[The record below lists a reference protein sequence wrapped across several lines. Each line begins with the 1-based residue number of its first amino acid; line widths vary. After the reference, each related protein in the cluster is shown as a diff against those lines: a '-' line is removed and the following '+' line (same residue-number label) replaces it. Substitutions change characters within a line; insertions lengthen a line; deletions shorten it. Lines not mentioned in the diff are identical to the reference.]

1 MDETEQSKQTTPLGN
16 ERRDNPGQTNIM
28 MNSDGADL
36 TPAVPQWDEN
46 TPLEDIAKQYTD
58 IGGKFN
64 DLVENA
70 ADNIGDRQI
79 QLVGNDFG
87 ATNPYMF
94 NTYYEPAATSFAS
107 KMRVEGTNEALNEGL
122 DRAEKEAQKNL
133 AAAKQRYN
141 NAVAAQ
147 KAREAAEQARR
158 NANAYASET
167 DMSKMPQGTNERDLM
182 NSLEFQNMSDDDKKK
197 ALTDARIHDLQ
208 DTLKSAGDNIDW
220 NIKDD
225 RAWATDNTLSEFG
238 KTRDELKAMS
248 KEERDAFWA
257 RKDVGNYWTEQYM
270 LRYYEQH
277 YSPERAAAM
286 QESFNDIKSDINN
299 IIDAI
304 NNNSVDEL
312 DFSNFITA
320 VPISTGYKFGDV
332 EASINKSDL
341 SDEEKS
347 EIINTFKST
356 GLSDSDAEAAF
367 NALLSGAVKLNAE
380 EYKITIKDDSALTDS
395 LKSKIESFNKQ
406 NRTDN
411 QGLYNN
417 LDGDKK
423 DIYEQFSQIGHVAAI
438 FDKGK
443 DLPRIVGNPLTKYDK
458 GSVTLYSTGYQYTT
472 ASSLN
477 GGTAPV
483 SIHEQDEL
491 KSIYADNLF
500 RATFGVD
507 WQTLEA
513 MADLKVNSPDDYEY
527 LMNQATFL
535 MSNNPVEIVED
546 ENKEYFINGEYKK
559 LSKGDLVFHTIDG
572 TVGKDGKF
580 TDQDLQHYIDLYKRI
595 YNGQEEASED
605 NLNRLQSYYSAYA
618 SRLQAAMAATGRY
631 GVQVD
636 EDIYGAILLVMGSDN
651 DNDKLVFNPND
662 PTGDK
667 ISLNEFKTWWNNL
680 KEDEQYNFYTAVAD
694 RARSTTG
701 HYYIYDDDLGIVK
714 DVLGGKSNGE
724 NIIGKRG
731 KSEGDK
737 NMWAAD
743 KVKNFS
749 DEQCLAINML
759 LDFQMRNGGVE
770 SKFFDN
776 EEVSLHT
783 RAVNSFF
790 NAAVGSVQ
798 FVGWAG
804 SSALGWMAERLSG
817 DQNNLFYKFAGDV
830 WDDMTEITP
839 EDNISFLDDKDL
851 VLGNSWTMEVRT
863 QQRANLNHLIDTT
876 FNVDFF
882 DPDNTYDEATGEIKD
897 KDGNVVAYTDNHFFH
912 NDDWKAGLDFTV
924 NLGAGIAEFVVET
937 IVTAGVGGLIKK
949 GASKV
954 VSKSPLAQR
963 MVRLLTANCS
973 VTGVRSARKI
983 NQEMKALAKAQKAA
997 QKAGKK
1003 IVAQQSKFGKTV
1015 LRVMDQD
1022 ALAKQAGSFAG
1033 AAAGA
1038 SSVADDTA
1046 RVAGREI
1053 VTHLDDAGRAVNT
1066 GSSVV
1071 DDAIKGEASLLDDAT
1086 KGGSSLVDDVT
1097 RNNPLGQVSDNVV
1110 EGAYEGEMKMSAAGV
1125 EWSASGAQ
1133 EMAARNY
1140 ALDTLIESADSST
1153 VTAAEKLA
1161 TFFEKALTKVGKTV
1175 NKISPFKGLAQD
1187 LHSMLRESSLNML
1200 QRAAM
1205 NTRVAEAAGVSVSQ
1219 ISKLSD
1225 NAVSVLYNALRISEG
1240 KGATNLGA
1248 YTNRFLPQAG
1258 SSVAKGNIDFAKA
1271 VKEAVSQSTALAS
1284 AGKGLTAEDTIRILA
1299 RNSLDKNALLSSLK
1313 SSKFI
1318 KDRVVDWAQDIKMNY
1333 YTPYLDNEFNSDY
1346 TDVQEYF
1353 SDPTQWLSGAVFDL
1367 GVSGIRRIGS
1377 STSLAL
1383 TNQKINKLIGKID
1396 ISPGSVVDQAKLN
1409 KNLAKLNSARMK
1421 ADRLTNQI
1429 LDGNI
1434 SVNKVSETRERA
1446 TRVLDEYMNRI
1457 TDGFDYEKGMQQ
1469 LASNMEIA
1477 MAESNAWDKV
1487 QDFFTTKN
1495 GTALLGRSRA
1505 MQAMDLNR
1513 YLLKSNDSLNA
1524 FYMLAQAEQSSA
1536 VINFADA
1543 KAHSEN
1549 LRRVTGEQWAQ
1560 IVADGFFKSGLKK
1573 TSALFDLKG
1582 NTINV
1587 SDKAQAKALLAEGQK
1602 VLYDAIYDS
1611 AKEKLGDKVGVA
1623 IDWPAF
1629 RSELNWVRDQMV
1641 EMGSKQIDLGNS
1653 VRWNYFPTQGI
1664 MFEMDPE
1671 TPIALAG
1678 FYYGSGL
1685 HPDVSNQ
1692 MANPFDTRDTWD
1704 MASISENVQSGVY
1717 SYKQPI
1723 GMKEQIRN
1731 EAHGITAT
1739 QKEIPY
1745 NMDFFNP
1752 VYALT
1757 AYRNAFNSKQFAAKM
1772 FDPMSNGH
1780 VVVKSDS
1787 ALQYATDSTNTRLSS
1802 SADVLE
1808 AKLKKEYTDAHQ
1820 PKTYRST
1827 KKLAQDIDTLRSKTQ
1842 TGITDVQKNIR
1853 NVSSRD
1859 INAQTRK
1866 LNKELA
1872 KGEEAVVKS
1881 DLFKGYRDYAGLK
1894 GKSSKTVAKSMM
1906 DSYDQAVADV
1916 KAVRKALKAGQ
1927 ETPEGVSD
1935 AYKSSTLYRQNIDAL
1950 ARDKNLTRDV
1960 ISNNQSIRIGGEN
1973 GVDLNVNALKTP
1985 FYNTIASLEQ
1995 TKRINKSWDNF
2006 LKALSEDSAL
2016 VTGTKYSL
2024 QDFIEIHSLDET
2036 DLRKNMS
2043 AKIFDIVNDKYGTFN
2058 EVAGGKTLN
2067 KTFSKTLNQAI
2078 YDAIDDVSLRKAA
2091 GEGISMVEV
2100 IEELNNKFPGM
2111 EIAGDEKYWNLLT
2124 DLSKYSNGGG
2134 DITTLKASI
2143 SAELQYRANKGEL
2156 NSKETQK
2163 LIKMLGVIDEASDQ
2177 SSRLSGLANNSAAI
2191 MDIDEAL
2198 DAGDE
2203 RMLIDEG
2210 ANPETQAIEREKAAE
2225 NTPDEKVS
2233 DVINKTY
2240 DVSALSDK
2248 ERLKALTEG
2257 LEVLRKNAS
2266 GASDVATRIEFNS
2279 NVFKTFRTEIKEPY
2293 NDIAG
2298 EIEKKLKKKGV
2309 EINDNIKS
2317 ILYPP
2322 EKGIFEGVSDAQMLR
2337 YRRDLERGQDIRVG
2351 KTYYKGDGKTVRQG
2365 LEIGQDGRGIVNYY
2379 KPKALQKLV
2388 EKYDIKLTKKNA
2400 AALDKLTNGSTEF
2413 SLGGKKH
2420 TIGYAEFAEAMT
2432 GNEYRYAPK
2441 DNVVN
2446 LRTAVENDISSHKT
2460 NATRLLRTSEEG
2472 LGTTAPKEGKFWN
2485 NGPTIKMLDADNK
2498 AISISL
2504 ITDTGSFGAFEAA
2517 QQFDKTTS
2525 DAIGYHLEVTKADGS
2540 VESFADFDDLAN
2552 SEIFKKKNGE
2562 APYISASELEDSF
2575 RESGYTIPEA
2585 SYGDVKTNHF
2595 GKMDADEIEERRI
2608 NEYIDRKRSENTA
2621 RKTTSKGTTVL
2632 TGKSDAK
2639 KKPSAADIRTQREL
2653 NEWNIAQQK
2662 RFNEYDN
2669 VATERTAPEDFLRT
2683 SRVKI
2688 ISGGQTGVDTIGLEV
2703 GKELGLETGGTAA
2716 PGFYREFNKDKYTSE
2731 DMAAFGLK
2739 EIDADTQA
2747 KGLEASGQFYNP
2759 RTEQNVINSD
2769 GTVYFSSNT
2778 NSAGYASTKRYADA
2792 NEKPFI
2798 LNPTAS
2804 QLREWMAANN
2814 VKTLNVAG
2822 SRGSHIDDN
2831 FSKRVK
2837 GILTTAL
2844 KDSADTSAQTGTPDI
2859 RNPKNWS
2866 IESIMFTNRATDKAR
2881 KAYFDDYNRYQRL
2894 KEISKD
2900 YTNNSSALDFAEE
2913 TSNYNMT
2920 ISEQKL
2926 NTFLY
2931 GDAEGHTGH
2940 FDKVNEINE
2949 RIKRLGSN
2957 TEKLFNEKISD
2968 RISAL
2973 KKLDGTSYNEIVET
2987 LEAAKAEAMDAYKEN
3002 PAVQKVIGKRF
3013 DEEID
3018 FMKKKLGKTKRDAQA
3033 FADHD
3038 STLKALREAQNGHKN
3053 LSAGEGQVIVHN
3065 ASGVMIVGNGATLQN
3080 RISLKD
3086 LREAND
3092 VVDVSNEKTLNPIKS
3107 ISNAKKGKSVLKDM
3121 RKSFNDGYEIKG
3133 KISSNTARQRD
3144 SWIDSIVKEA
3154 RERTGN
3160 PDLDEADIYVDKQ
3173 MANLGQFYFREG
3185 RQGWQEKAYKAMS
3198 SISDFN
3204 KQIQDFH
3211 LAGGVGQFNAF
3222 TLRNAITMM
3231 WQDPVGGTRALFSNF
3246 KNAKDN
3252 TSVMRF
3258 FLDNHEKLL
3267 KYAVDSGD
3275 FSIIN
3280 AFAPIVSMDE
3290 RLTGG
3295 GVINGVLNQIYG
3307 AKNTFKDALE
3317 REGKRSAVLSVP
3329 KGIYEEIFSNP
3340 TFARWTVIAKADMQM
3355 RNYAKAKKFVDG
3367 LAIRYKLSDEDFAK
3381 ADDGMWGSK
3390 DQFIANLARLRT
3402 DRYWNPADFAKSGFS
3417 TKKYLKRR
3425 EKGDMKTTAESL
3437 KGVPADKSLAECAS
3451 DFFFAIN
3458 YKLQMNAHPIN
3469 GIGSMI
3475 SSVFTV
3481 PRASV
3486 MARNGNLAPM
3496 AMRFAGRGD
3505 RTQAAVM
3512 IGIAALAHA
3521 WNTHIGA
3528 PSAWEELWGDHGNKD
3543 NGTYGIAQSLLNFQ
3557 DFGKFWIP
3565 NDGKGGFDPNKT
3577 AYSVDPFFSIFT
3589 LQNTGARALNKALY
3603 PNQVPINWQRTVS
3616 TEPTSVA
3623 TRIGGVADE
3632 LIGANL
3638 LSGYKAIYE
3647 VCMNS
3652 TYFGNNIWERKYLP
3666 DGTVNKN
3673 YNPLRNVI
3681 ASMAHILNLDAVL
3694 EGKSPTENGSNRWV
3708 KGLTVESGKGLII
3721 GDPGVRQ
3728 DKTGTVSGSGIFQH
3742 EYTSA
3747 LGAVAN
3753 GEYFDGLTEAMELPF
3768 KSRNYAARA
3777 KTALNQEVMLAMRN
3791 ELHKY
3796 EKAIKNATPEQK
3808 DKAYAEFANAT
3819 VNIMHDWSAKYGDV
3833 LGKNDELTSTAT
3845 KIMVAFLSDE
3855 YDDRTAYVQN
3865 VYEHLRQELKMADG
3879 DQFLYSK
3886 DRLEEAIA
3894 SGMNPEEA
3902 AATYNKHLTALKE
3915 AQIAEYN
3922 ARKALLD
3929 AGINI
3934 DPDKNIFDTNDFLYA
3949 DFEAEKATVNKK
3961 LLTEIRGKLDSKIG
3975 EFSNYKEMK
3984 AYYESLIDDAT
3995 TTKQKAKIA
4004 KEYNK
4009 FVEDIISPYLEEYG
4023 ENILN
4028 SSYWDGDYLSNH
4040 LGKYLI
4046 IPADTQY
4053 RGKTPYSNFLKD
4065 EFGVGFRDSKNLPSD
4080 DEIKEAIAKANK
4092 ALAQGRTASTKAIVD
4107 NALVQSRRGAVHAS
4121 KEDYE
4126 KLLRLRAMLSS
4137 RSN

>member
-1 MDETEQSKQTTPLGN
+1 MDESEQSKQTTPLGN
-16 ERRDNPGQTNIM
+16 ERRDNPGQTNVT

-36 TPAVPQWDEN
+36 TPAAPQWDEN
-46 TPLEDIAKQYTD
+46 TPLEDITKQYSD

-70 ADNIGDRQI
+70 ADNVGDRQI

-167 DMSKMPQGTNERDLM
+167 DMSKMPQGTNERDLI

-380 EYKITIKDDSALTDS
+380 EYKITVKDDSALTDS
-395 LKSKIESFNKQ
+395 LKSKIESFNKK

-483 SIHEQDEL
+483 SVSEQDSL

-507 WQTLEA
+507 WQTLGA
-513 MADLKVNSPDDYEY
+513 MADLKVDSPDDYEY
-527 LMNQATFL
+527 LMNQAAFL

-595 YNGQEEASED
+595 YNGQEEASEE
-605 NLNRLQSYYSAYA
+605 NLNRLQSYYSGYA

-759 LDFQMRNGGVE
+759 LDFQMRNGGIE

-804 SSALGWMAERLSG
+804 SSALGWMTEGFSG

-882 DPDNTYDEATGEIKD
+882 DPDNTYDETTGEIKD
-897 KDGNVVAYTDNHFFH
+897 KDGNVVAYTDNHYFH

-937 IVTAGVGGLIKK
+937 IATAGVGGLIKK

-954 VSKSPLAQR
+954 VAKSPLAQR

-973 VTGVRSARKI
+973 VTGVRSAWRTNK
-983 NQEMKALAKAQKAA
+983 EMKALAKAQKAA

-1022 ALAKQAGSFAG
+1022 ALARQAGSFAG

-1038 SSVADDTA
+1038 SSVADDAA

-1053 VTHLDDAGRAVNT
+1053 ATHLDDAGRAVST

-1071 DDAIKGEASLLDDAT
+1071 DDAIRGEASLLDDAT
-1086 KGGSSLVDDVT
+1086 KGSSSLVDDVT
-1097 RNNPLGQVSDNVV
+1097 RNNPLGQVSDNLV

-1434 SVNKVSETRERA
+1434 SINKVSETRERA

-1469 LASNMEIA
+1469 LASNMETA

-1495 GTALLGRSRA
+1495 GTALLGRSRT

-1560 IVADGFFKSGLKK
+1560 IVADGFSKSGLKK

-1820 PKTYRST
+1820 PKTYRNT
-1827 KKLAQDIDTLRSKTQ
+1827 KKLAQDIDALRSKAQ

-1906 DSYDQAVADV
+1906 DNYDQAVADV

-1927 ETPEGVSD
+1927 ETAEGVSD

-1950 ARDKNLTRDV
+1950 ARDKNLTKDV
-1960 ISNNQSIRIGGEN
+1960 ISNNQNIRIGGEN
-1973 GVDLNVNALKTP
+1973 GVDLNANALKTP

-1995 TKRINKSWDNF
+1995 TKRINKSWNNF
-2006 LKALSEDSAL
+2006 MKALSEDNAL

-2024 QDFIEIHSLDET
+2024 QDFIEIHPLDET

-2043 AKIFDIVNDKYGTFN
+2043 AKIYDIVNDKYGTFN
-2058 EVAGGKTLN
+2058 EVTGGKTLN

-2100 IEELNNKFPGM
+2100 IEELNNKLPGM
-2111 EIAGDEKYWNLLT
+2111 NIANDERYWELLT
-2124 DLSKYSNGGG
+2124 TLTKYSNGGG
-2134 DITTLKASI
+2134 DITTLKASV
-2143 SAELQYRANKGEL
+2143 SAELQKRANDGQL
-2156 NSKETQK
+2156 DSKEGMA
-2163 LIKMLGVIDEASDQ
+2163 LLKMLGVLDEATNE
-2177 SSRLSGLANNSAAI
+2177 SSRVSGLANNSAAV
-2191 MDIDEAL
+2191 MDIDEAIE
-2198 DAGDE
+2198 AGDE
-2203 RMLIDEG
+2203 RLLADES
-2210 ANPETQAIEREKAAE
+2210 ANPELQQIAKEEAQTAKTDTSRITDSILKSYNVSGLNDKARLE
-2225 NTPDEKVS
+2225 
-2233 DVINKTY
+2233 
-2240 DVSALSDK
+2240 ALVNGM
-2248 ERLKALTEG
+2248 EI
-2257 LEVLRKNAS
+2257 LRKNAS
-2266 GASDVATRIEFNS
+2266 GASDVATRTEFNS
-2279 NVFKTFRTEIKEPY
+2279 NAFKTFRSEVKEPY
-2293 NDIAG
+2293 NNIAS
-2298 EIEKKLKKKGV
+2298 EIEKKLKKKGI
-2309 EINDNIKS
+2309 EINDNIKT

-2337 YRRDLERGQDIRVG
+2337 YRRDLERGQDIGVG
-2351 KTYYKGDGKTVRQG
+2351 KTYYKSDGKTVRQG

-2379 KPKALQKLV
+2379 KPKALQKLA

-2413 SLGGKKH
+2413 SLGGKKYAV
-2420 TIGYAEFAEAMT
+2420 GYAEFAEAMT
-2432 GNEYRYAPK
+2432 GNDYKYVAK
-2441 DNVVN
+2441 DNIVN
-2446 LRTAVENDISSHKT
+2446 LRNAIENDLSAHK
-2460 NATRLLRTSEEG
+2460 NGVNLIKTSAEG
-2472 LGTTAPKEGKFWN
+2472 LGITAPNEGKFWN
-2485 NGPTIKMLDADNK
+2485 DGPTIKTVDADNNE
-2498 AISISL
+2498 ISVSL
-2504 ITDTGSFGAFEAA
+2504 ITDTGTFGASEAA
-2517 QQFDKTTS
+2517 QQFDRMTS
-2525 DAIGYHLEVTKADGS
+2525 DAVGYHLEVTKADGS

-2552 SEIFKKKNGE
+2552 SEIFKKKEE
-2562 APYISASELEDSF
+2562 ASTTSADVLEEAF

-2585 SYGDVKTNHF
+2585 SYGDAKTNHF

-2608 NEYIDRKRSENTA
+2608 NEYIDRKRSDNTA
-2621 RKTTSKGTTVL
+2621 RKTTSKGAAVS
-2632 TGKSDAK
+2632 TGKSGAE
-2639 KKPSAADIRTQREL
+2639 KKPSAADARTQREL
-2653 NEWNIAQQK
+2653 DKWNKAQQE
-2662 RFNEYDN
+2662 RFGQYDN
-2669 VATERTAPEDFLRT
+2669 VATERTAPEDFLRAEE
-2683 SRVKI
+2683 
-2688 ISGGQTGVDTIGLEV
+2688 G
-2703 GKELGLETGGTAA
+2703 
-2716 PGFYREFNKDKYTSE
+2716 
-2731 DMAAFGLK
+2731 
-2739 EIDADTQA
+2739 
-2747 KGLEASGQFYNP
+2747 
-2759 RTEQNVINSD
+2759 
-2769 GTVYFSSNT
+2769 
-2778 NSAGYASTKRYADA
+2778 
-2792 NEKPFI
+2792 
-2798 LNPTAS
+2798 
-2804 QLREWMAANN
+2804 
-2814 VKTLNVAG
+2814 
-2822 SRGSHIDDN
+2822 DD
-2831 FSKRVK
+2831 V
-2837 GILTTAL
+2837 
-2844 KDSADTSAQTGTPDI
+2844 
-2859 RNPKNWS
+2859 RNPDNWT
-2866 IESIMFTNRATDKAR
+2866 IESIMFTNRATDAAR
-2881 KAYFDDYNRYQRL
+2881 RAYFDDYNRYQRL

-2900 YTNNSSALDFAEE
+2900 YTNNSSALDFAGE

-2931 GDAEGHTGH
+2931 GDAQGRTGY
-2940 FDKVNEINE
+2940 FDKVNETNE
-2949 RIKRLGSN
+2949 RIKKLGAN

-2973 KKLDGTSYNEIVET
+2973 KKLDGTSYNDIAET

-3002 PAVQKVIGKRF
+3002 PAVRKVIGKRF

-3065 ASGVMIVGNGATLQN
+3065 AGGVMIVGNGATLQN

-3121 RKSFNDGYEIKG
+3121 RKSFNDGYEVKG

-3340 TFARWTVIAKADMQM
+3340 TFARWTVITKADMQM

-3469 GIGSMI
+3469 GIGSMV

-3481 PRASV
+3481 PRAAL
-3486 MARNGNLAPM
+3486 MAKNGNLAPM

-3577 AYSVDPFFSIFT
+3577 ASSVDPFFSIFT

-3638 LSGYKAIYE
+3638 LSGYKALYE

-3742 EYTSA
+3742 EYASA

-3796 EKAIKNATPEQK
+3796 EKAIKNATPEEK

-3845 KIMVAFLSDE
+3845 KIMIAFLSDE

-3865 VYEHLRQELKMADG
+3865 VYDHLRQELKMADG

-3894 SGMNPEEA
+3894 SGMDPEEA
-3902 AATYNKHLTALKE
+3902 AVTYNKHLTALKE

-3934 DPDKNIFDTNDFLYA
+3934 DSDKNIFGTNDFLYA

-4046 IPADTQY
+4046 IPADTRY

-4092 ALAQGRTASTKAIVD
+4092 ALAQGRMASTKAIVD

-4121 KEDYE
+4121 KKDYE

>member
-36 TPAVPQWDEN
+36 TPAVPQWGEN
-46 TPLEDIAKQYTD
+46 TPLEDIAKQYTG

-70 ADNIGDRQI
+70 ADNVGDRQI

-133 AAAKQRYN
+133 AAAKQRYS

-167 DMSKMPQGTNERDLM
+167 DMSKMPQGTNERDLI

-238 KTRDELKAMS
+238 KTRDELKNMS
-248 KEERDAFWA
+248 EEERNAFWA

-270 LRYYEQH
+270 LRYYEKH

-320 VPISTGYKFGDV
+320 VPISTGYKFGDI

-347 EIINTFKST
+347 EIINSFKST

-395 LKSKIESFNKQ
+395 LKSKIDSFNKQ

-423 DIYEQFSQIGHVAAI
+423 NIYEQFSQIGHVAAI

-483 SIHEQDEL
+483 SISEQDRL

-507 WQTLEA
+507 WQTLGA

-580 TDQDLQHYIDLYKRI
+580 TDQDLQHYIDLYKKI
-595 YNGQEEASED
+595 YNGQDEASEE
-605 NLNRLQSYYSAYA
+605 NLNRLQSYYSGYA

-631 GVQVD
+631 GVQAD

-759 LDFQMRNGGVE
+759 LDFQMRNGGIE

-804 SSALGWMAERLSG
+804 SSALGWITERFSG

-882 DPDNTYDEATGEIKD
+882 DPDNTYDETTGEIKD
-897 KDGNVVAYTDNHFFH
+897 KDGNIVTYTDNHYFH
-912 NDDWKAGLDFTV
+912 NDDWKAGLDFAV
-924 NLGAGIAEFVVET
+924 GIGAGIAEFVVET
-937 IVTAGVGGLIKK
+937 IATAGVGGLIKK
-949 GASKV
+949 GASKIV
-954 VSKSPLAQR
+954 IKSPLAQR

-973 VTGVRSARKI
+973 VTGARAAWKT

-1038 SSVADDTA
+1038 SSVADDAA
-1046 RVAGREI
+1046 RVAGREV

-1071 DDAIKGEASLLDDAT
+1071 DDAIRGESSLLDDAT

-1097 RNNPLGQVSDNVV
+1097 RNNPLGKVSDNVV

-1248 YTNRFLPQAG
+1248 YTNRFLPQAS

-1409 KNLAKLNSARMK
+1409 KNLAKLNTARMK

-1434 SVNKVSETRERA
+1434 SVNRVSETRERA

-1469 LASNMEIA
+1469 LASNMETA

-1495 GTALLGRSRA
+1495 GTALLGRSRT

-1549 LRRVTGEQWAQ
+1549 LRRITGEQWAQ
-1560 IVADGFFKSGLKK
+1560 IVADGFAKSGLKK
-1573 TSALFDLKG
+1573 TSALFNLQG

-1780 VVVKSDS
+1780 VVVRSDS
-1787 ALQYATDSTNTRLSS
+1787 ALQYATDSTNMRLGS

-1820 PKTYRST
+1820 PKTYRNS
-1827 KKLAQDIDTLRSKTQ
+1827 KKLAQDIDALRSKTQ
-1842 TGITDVQKNIR
+1842 TGIADVQKNIR

-1906 DSYDQAVADV
+1906 DNYDQSVADV

-1927 ETPEGVSD
+1927 EAAEGVSD
-1935 AYKSSTLYRQNIDAL
+1935 AYKSSTLYKQNIDAL

-1960 ISNNQSIRIGGEN
+1960 IDNNQSIRIGGEN
-1973 GVDLNVNALKTP
+1973 GVDLNANALKTP

-1995 TKRINKSWDNF
+1995 TKRINKSWNNF
-2006 LKALSEDSAL
+2006 MKALSEDNAL

-2058 EVAGGKTLN
+2058 EVTGGKTLN
-2067 KTFSKTLNQAI
+2067 KTFGKTLNQAI

-2124 DLSKYSNGGG
+2124 SLSKYSNGGG

-2156 NSKETQK
+2156 NSKDTQK

-2191 MDIDEAL
+2191 MSIDEAL
-2198 DAGDE
+2198 DSGDE
-2203 RMLIDEG
+2203 RMLIDKG

-2266 GASDVATRIEFNS
+2266 GASDIATRTEFNS
-2279 NVFKTFRTEIKEPY
+2279 NAFKTFRSEVKEPY
-2293 NDIAG
+2293 NNIAG
-2298 EIEKKLKKKGV
+2298 EIEKKLKKKGI
-2309 EINDNIKS
+2309 EINDNIKA

-2337 YRRDLERGQDIRVG
+2337 YRRDLERGQYIMVG

-2379 KPKALQKLV
+2379 KPKALQKLA
-2388 EKYDIKLTKKNA
+2388 EKYDIKLSKKNA

-2413 SLGGKKH
+2413 SLGGKKYAV
-2420 TIGYAEFAEAMT
+2420 GYVEFAEAMT
-2432 GNEYRYAPK
+2432 GSEYRYTPK
-2441 DNVVN
+2441 DTVVN
-2446 LRTAVENDISSHKT
+2446 LRTAVENDISTHKT

-2472 LGTTAPKEGKFWN
+2472 LGVTAPKEGKFWN
-2485 NGPTIKMLDADNK
+2485 NGPTIKMLDANDN

-2504 ITDTGSFGAFEAA
+2504 ITDTGSLGASEAA
-2517 QQFDKTTS
+2517 QQFDKITS

-2540 VESFADFDDLAN
+2540 VESFADFEELAN
-2552 SEIFKKKNGE
+2552 SDIFKKKNGE
-2562 APYISASELEDSF
+2562 APYTSASELEDAF

-2585 SYGDVKTNHF
+2585 SYGDAKTNHF
-2595 GKMDADEIEERRI
+2595 GKMDADEAEERRI

-2621 RKTTSKGTTVL
+2621 RKTTSKGDVERSNVPYTEKKP
-2632 TGKSDAK
+2632 GAE
-2639 KKPSAADIRTQREL
+2639 KKPSAADVRAQREL

-2669 VATERTAPEDFLRT
+2669 VATERTKPEDFLRT
-2683 SRVKI
+2683 SGVKI

-2703 GKELGLETGGTAA
+2703 GKELGLETGG
-2716 PGFYREFNKDKYTSE
+2716 
-2731 DMAAFGLK
+2731 
-2739 EIDADTQA
+2739 
-2747 KGLEASGQFYNP
+2747 
-2759 RTEQNVINSD
+2759 
-2769 GTVYFSSNT
+2769 
-2778 NSAGYASTKRYADA
+2778 
-2792 NEKPFI
+2792 
-2798 LNPTAS
+2798 
-2804 QLREWMAANN
+2804 
-2814 VKTLNVAG
+2814 
-2822 SRGSHIDDN
+2822 
-2831 FSKRVK
+2831 
-2837 GILTTAL
+2837 LTTAL
-2844 KDSADTSAQTGTPDI
+2844 KDSADTSAQTGTPDV

-2866 IESIMFTNRATDKAR
+2866 IESIMFTNRKTDAAR
-2881 KAYFDDYNRYQRL
+2881 RAYFDDYNRYQRL

-2913 TSNYNMT
+2913 TSNYSMT

-2931 GDAEGHTGH
+2931 GDAQGRTGH
-2940 FDKVNEINE
+2940 FDKVNETNE
-2949 RIKRLGSN
+2949 KIKKLGAN

-2973 KKLDGTSYNEIVET
+2973 KKLDGTSYSDIVET
-2987 LEAAKAEAMDAYKEN
+2987 LEAAKAEAMEAYKEN
-3002 PAVQKVIGKRF
+3002 PAVRKVIGKRF

-3018 FMKKKLGKTKRDAQA
+3018 FMKKKLGKTKRDAQI

-3038 STLKALREAQNGHKN
+3038 PTLKALREAQNGHKN

-3065 ASGVMIVGNGATLQN
+3065 AGGVMIVGNGATLQN

-3092 VVDVSNEKTLNPIKS
+3092 VVKVSNEKTLNPIKS

-3144 SWIDSIVKEA
+3144 SWIDNIVKEA

-3160 PDLDEADIYVDKQ
+3160 PDLNEADIYVDKQ

-3198 SISDFN
+3198 SISEFN

-3258 FLDNHEKLL
+3258 FLVNHEKLL

-3317 REGKRSAVLSVP
+3317 REGKRSAILSVP

-3437 KGVPADKSLAECAS
+3437 KGVPSAKSLAECAS

-3481 PRASV
+3481 PRAAL
-3486 MARNGNLAPM
+3486 MAKNGNLAPM

-3577 AYSVDPFFSIFT
+3577 ANSVDPFFSIFT

-3616 TEPTSVA
+3616 TDPASVA

-3638 LSGYKAIYE
+3638 LSGYKALYE

-3694 EGKSPTENGSNRWV
+3694 EGKSPTANGSNRWV

-3721 GDPGVRQ
+3721 GDAGVRQ

-3768 KSRNYAARA
+3768 KSRNYASRA

-3796 EKAIKNATPEQK
+3796 EKAIKNATPEEK

-3845 KIMVAFLSDE
+3845 KIMIAFLSDE

-3865 VYEHLRQELKMADG
+3865 VYDHLRQELKMADG

-3894 SGMNPEEA
+3894 SGMDPQEA

-3934 DPDKNIFDTNDFLYA
+3934 DPDKNIFDTNDFIYA

-3961 LLTEIRGKLDSKIG
+3961 ILTEIRGKLDSKIG

-3984 AYYESLIDDAT
+3984 AYYESLIDDAA

-4023 ENILN
+4023 ENVLN

-4092 ALAQGRTASTKAIVD
+4092 ALAQGRMASTKAIVD

>member
-46 TPLEDIAKQYTD
+46 TPLEDITKQYTG

-70 ADNIGDRQI
+70 ADNVGDRQV

-122 DRAEKEAQKNL
+122 DRAEKEAQNNL

-167 DMSKMPQGTNERDLM
+167 DMSKMPQGTNERDLI

-208 DTLKSAGDNIDW
+208 DTLTSAGDNIDW

-238 KTRDELKAMS
+238 KTRDELKSMS

-347 EIINTFKST
+347 EIINSFKST

-411 QGLYNN
+411 KGLYNN

-483 SIHEQDEL
+483 SINEQDRL

-507 WQTLEA
+507 WQTLGA

-595 YNGQEEASED
+595 YNGQEEASEE
-605 NLNRLQSYYSAYA
+605 NLNRLQSYYSGYA

-759 LDFQMRNGGVE
+759 LDFQMRNGGIE

-804 SSALGWMAERLSG
+804 SSALGWMTERFSG

-897 KDGNVVAYTDNHFFH
+897 KDGNVIAYTDNHYFH

-937 IVTAGVGGLIKK
+937 IATAGVGGLIKK

-973 VTGVRSARKI
+973 VTGFRSAWKT

-1038 SSVADDTA
+1038 SSVADDAA

-1086 KGGSSLVDDVT
+1086 KGSSSLVDDVT
-1097 RNNPLGQVSDNVV
+1097 RNNPLGQVSDNLV

-1175 NKISPFKGLAQD
+1175 NKISPFKGVAQD

-1240 KGATNLGA
+1240 KGVTNLGA

-1333 YTPYLDNEFNSDY
+1333 YTPYLDDEFNSDY

-1409 KNLAKLNSARMK
+1409 KDLAKLNNARMK

-1446 TRVLDEYMNRI
+1446 TRILDEYMNRI

-1469 LASNMEIA
+1469 LASNMETA

-1495 GTALLGRSRA
+1495 GIALLGRSRT

-1560 IVADGFFKSGLKK
+1560 IVADGFAKSGLKK
-1573 TSALFDLKG
+1573 TSALFNLKG

-1820 PKTYRST
+1820 PKTYRNT
-1827 KKLAQDIDTLRSKTQ
+1827 KKLAQDIDALRSKAQ

-1906 DSYDQAVADV
+1906 DNYDQTVADV
-1916 KAVRKALKAGQ
+1916 KAVRRALKAGQ
-1927 ETPEGVSD
+1927 EAPEGVSD

-1950 ARDKNLTRDV
+1950 ARDKNLTKDV
-1960 ISNNQSIRIGGEN
+1960 IGNNQSIRIGGEN
-1973 GVDLNVNALKTP
+1973 GVDLNANALKTP

-2058 EVAGGKTLN
+2058 EVTGSKTLN

-2078 YDAIDDVSLRKAA
+2078 YDTIDDVSLRKAA

-2111 EIAGDEKYWNLLT
+2111 EIAGDEEYWNLLT

-2134 DITTLKASI
+2134 DIATLKASI

-2210 ANPETQAIEREKAAE
+2210 ANPETQAIEREQAAK

-2233 DVINKTY
+2233 DVIYKTY

-2248 ERLKALTEG
+2248 ERLRALTEG

-2266 GASDVATRIEFNS
+2266 GASDVATRTEFNS
-2279 NVFKTFRTEIKEPY
+2279 NAFKTFRSEVKEPY
-2293 NDIAG
+2293 NNIAG
-2298 EIEKKLKKKGV
+2298 EIEKNLKNKGV
-2309 EINDNIKS
+2309 EINDNIKA

-2379 KPKALQKLV
+2379 KPKALQKLA

-2400 AALDKLTNGSTEF
+2400 AALDRLTNGSTEF

-2420 TIGYAEFAEAMT
+2420 AIGYAEFAEAMT
-2432 GNEYRYAPK
+2432 GNEYRYTPK

-2472 LGTTAPKEGKFWN
+2472 LGITAPKEGKFWN
-2485 NGPTIKMLDADNK
+2485 NGPTIKMLDADDK

-2504 ITDTGSFGAFEAA
+2504 ITDTGTFGALEAA
-2517 QQFDKTTS
+2517 QQFDRTTS
-2525 DAIGYHLEVTKADGS
+2525 DAVGYHLEVTKADGS
-2540 VESFADFDDLAN
+2540 VESFADFDELAN
-2552 SEIFKKKNGE
+2552 SDIFKKANEISTTSAKELEDAFKKSDKTAPAIKTIDADNKEVSIKLVTDKSGYHLEATTADGTVKNFNSFEKLADSDIFKKKEE
-2562 APYISASELEDSF
+2562 ASTTSADVLEEAF

-2585 SYGDVKTNHF
+2585 TYGDAKTNHF
-2595 GKMDADEIEERRI
+2595 GKMDADEVEERRI

-2621 RKTTSKGTTVL
+2621 RKTTSKGTTVS
-2632 TGKSDAK
+2632 TGMSGAK
-2639 KKPSAADIRTQREL
+2639 KKPSAADARTQREL
-2653 NEWNIAQQK
+2653 NEWNIAQQE

-2669 VATERTAPEDFLRT
+2669 VATERTAPEDFL
-2683 SRVKI
+2683 
-2688 ISGGQTGVDTIGLEV
+2688 
-2703 GKELGLETGGTAA
+2703 
-2716 PGFYREFNKDKYTSE
+2716 
-2731 DMAAFGLK
+2731 
-2739 EIDADTQA
+2739 QA
-2747 KGLEASGQFYNP
+2747 KEGGD
-2759 RTEQNVINSD
+2759 V
-2769 GTVYFSSNT
+2769 
-2778 NSAGYASTKRYADA
+2778 
-2792 NEKPFI
+2792 
-2798 LNPTAS
+2798 
-2804 QLREWMAANN
+2804 
-2814 VKTLNVAG
+2814 
-2822 SRGSHIDDN
+2822 
-2831 FSKRVK
+2831 
-2837 GILTTAL
+2837 
-2844 KDSADTSAQTGTPDI
+2844 

-2866 IESIMFTNRATDKAR
+2866 IESIMFTNRATDAAR
-2881 KAYFDDYNRYQRL
+2881 RAYFDDYNRYQRL

-2913 TSNYNMT
+2913 TSNYSMT

-2940 FDKVNEINE
+2940 FDKVNETNE
-2949 RIKRLGSN
+2949 RIKKLGSN

-2973 KKLDGTSYNEIVET
+2973 KKLDGTSYSDIVET
-2987 LEAAKAEAMDAYKEN
+2987 LEAAKAEAMEAYKEN

-3038 STLKALREAQNGHKN
+3038 PTLKALREAQNGHKN
-3053 LSAGEGQVIVHN
+3053 LSAGEGQVVVHN
-3065 ASGVMIVGNGATLQN
+3065 AGGVMIVGNGATLQN

-3160 PDLDEADIYVDKQ
+3160 PDLNEADIYVDKQ

-3267 KYAVDSGD
+3267 KYAIDSGD

-3437 KGVPADKSLAECAS
+3437 KGVPAGKSLAECAS

-3481 PRASV
+3481 PRASL

-3565 NDGKGGFDPNKT
+3565 NDGNGGFDPNKT
-3577 AYSVDPFFSIFT
+3577 ASSVDPFFSIFT

-3742 EYTSA
+3742 EYASA
-3747 LGAVAN
+3747 LGAIAN

-3796 EKAIKNATPEQK
+3796 EKAIKNATPEEK

-3833 LGKNDELTSTAT
+3833 LGENDELTSTAT
-3845 KIMVAFLSDE
+3845 KIMIAFLSDE

-3894 SGMNPEEA
+3894 SGMDPEEA

-3961 LLTEIRGKLDSKIG
+3961 ILTEIRGKLDSKIG

-4009 FVEDIISPYLEEYG
+4009 FVEDVISPYLEEYG
-4023 ENILN
+4023 ENVLN

-4065 EFGVGFRDSKNLPSD
+4065 EFGVGFRNSKNLPSD

-4092 ALAQGRTASTKAIVD
+4092 ALAQGRMASTKAIVD
-4107 NALVQSRRGAVHAS
+4107 NALVQSRRGEVHAS

>member
-36 TPAVPQWDEN
+36 TPAAPQWDN
-46 TPLEDIAKQYTD
+46 DTPLEDIAKQYSG

-70 ADNIGDRQI
+70 ADNVGDRQV

-122 DRAEKEAQKNL
+122 DRAEKEAQDKL
-133 AAAKQRYN
+133 AAAKQRYS
-141 NAVAAQ
+141 NALAAQ
-147 KAREAAEQARR
+147 QAREAAEQAKR
-158 NANAYASET
+158 NAEAYTSET
-167 DMSKMPQGTNERDLM
+167 DMSKMPEGTNERDLL
-182 NSLEFQNMSDDDKKK
+182 NSYEFQNMSDEDKKN
-197 ALTDARIHDLQ
+197 ALQEARIHDMQ
-208 DTLKSAGDNIDW
+208 DVLASTGDNIDW

-225 RAWATDNTLSEFG
+225 RTPTTDKTLSEFG
-238 KTRDELKAMS
+238 MTRDQLNAMS
-248 KEERDAFWA
+248 DEERKAFWA

-277 YSPERAAAM
+277 YSPERAAVM
-286 QESFNDIKSDINN
+286 QDSFNDIRRDVNAIV
-299 IIDAI
+299 DAI
-304 NNNSVDEL
+304 NNNKVDDL
-312 DFSNFITA
+312 DVGTFKTP
-320 VPISTGYKFGDV
+320 VPISLNTYTVDSMRKSI
-332 EASINKSDL
+332 EASDIGDDVKSRMYEILDQYSSENDKAWLEQAVNALAQDKIALDKQKHTVSRLAEDGEWWKKLMSNPAVTSFGVIVGAPAGNKKTYEDFAKAEDL
-341 SDEEKS
+341 LACFEGDR
-347 EIINTFKST
+347 
-356 GLSDSDAEAAF
+356 GEAATV
-367 NALLSGAVKLNAE
+367 NAISETLDLGTPERTNPDWYGKVEYLPQ
-380 EYKITIKDDSALTDS
+380 EYKWYNDVPDSQSQQEEIEGYVRDDA
-395 LKSKIESFNKQ
+395 
-406 NRTDN
+406 
-411 QGLYNN
+411 
-417 LDGDKK
+417 
-423 DIYEQFSQIGHVAAI
+423 
-438 FDKGK
+438 
-443 DLPRIVGNPLTKYDK
+443 
-458 GSVTLYSTGYQYTT
+458 
-472 ASSLN
+472 
-477 GGTAPV
+477 
-483 SIHEQDEL
+483 
-491 KSIYADNLF
+491 F
-500 RATFGVD
+500 RAAFGVD
-507 WQTLEA
+507 WQSISAL
-513 MADLKVNSPDDYEY
+513 ADLKTNSPEDFEY
-527 LMNQATFL
+527 LMNQAAFL
-535 MSNNPVEIVED
+535 LSNNPVEIVED

-572 TVGKDGKF
+572 TVGEDGKF
-580 TDQDLQHYIDLYKRI
+580 KDQDLQHYVDLYKKI
-595 YNGQEEASED
+595 YNGQEEASEE
-605 NLNRLQSYYSAYA
+605 NLNRLQKYYSGYSAK
-618 SRLQAAMAATGRY
+618 LQAAMAATGRY

-636 EDIYGAILLVMGSDN
+636 EDIYGAILSIMTEDSDG
-651 DNDKLVFNPND
+651 DKLLFNPND

-701 HYYIYDDDLGIVK
+701 HYYIYDDKLGIVK
-714 DVLGGKSNGE
+714 DVLGGSSNGE
-724 NIIGKRG
+724 RIIGKRG

-749 DEQCLAINML
+749 DEQCLAINMV
-759 LDFQMRNGGVE
+759 LDFQMRNGGIE

-783 RAVNSFF
+783 RATNTFF
-790 NAAVGSVQ
+790 DAAIGTGQ
-798 FVGWAG
+798 FIAWAG
-804 SSALGWMAERLSG
+804 LSALGWVG
-817 DQNNLFYKFAGDV
+817 DVFVDDKDNALYKAAGAV
-830 WDDMTEITP
+830 WDDMTELTP

-876 FNVDFF
+876 FNVEFF
-882 DPDNTYDEATGEIKD
+882 NPDNTYDEVTGEIKD
-897 KDGNVVAYTDNHFFH
+897 KNGNVVAYTDNHYFH
-912 NDDWKAGLDFTV
+912 NDDWKAGLDLAV
-924 NLGAGIAEFVVET
+924 SIGAGIAEFAVEA
-937 IVTAGVGGLIKK
+937 ILTAGVGALAKK
-949 GASKV
+949 GASTLV
-954 VSKSPLAQR
+954 TKSPLAQR
-963 MVRLLTANCS
+963 VVRLLTANCS
-973 VTGVRSARKI
+973 VTGIKAAWKT
-983 NQEMKALAKAQKAA
+983 NKEMKALAKAQKAA

-1003 IVAQQSKFGKTV
+1003 IVVQQSKFGKAV
-1015 LRVMDQD
+1015 LRVADQD
-1022 ALAKQAGSFAG
+1022 ALAKQAGSFVG
-1033 AAAGA
+1033 SAAGG
-1038 SSVADDTA
+1038 SSVADDAA
-1046 RVAGREI
+1046 RVGGREI
-1053 VTHLDDAGRAVNT
+1053 LTHLDDAGRAVNT

-1071 DDAIKGEASLLDDAT
+1071 DDAIKGEASLLDDAA
-1086 KGGSSLVDDVT
+1086 KKGSSLVDDVT
-1097 RNNPLGQVSDNVV
+1097 RNNPLSGISDNVV
-1110 EGAYEGEMKMSAAGV
+1110 EGAYEGEIRTAAAGA

-1153 VTAAEKLA
+1153 VSSADKLA
-1161 TFFEKALTKVGKTV
+1161 SFFEKALTKVGQTV
-1175 NKISPFKGLAQD
+1175 QKISPFKGLAQD

-1205 NTRVAEAAGVSVSQ
+1205 NTRVAEAAGVSVAQ
-1219 ISKLSD
+1219 VSKLSD

-1240 KGATNLGA
+1240 KGITNLGA
-1248 YTNRFLPQAG
+1248 YTNRFLSKAG
-1258 SSVAKGNIDFAKA
+1258 ASVANNGIDFAKA
-1271 VKEAVSQSTALAS
+1271 VREAVSQSTALAS
-1284 AGKGLTAEDTIRILA
+1284 AGRGLTAEDTIRILA
-1299 RNSLDKNALLSSLK
+1299 RNSTDKNALLAGLK
-1313 SSKFI
+1313 SSNFI
-1318 KDRVVDWAQDIKMNY
+1318 KNRVVDWAQDIKMNY
-1333 YTPYLDNEFNSDY
+1333 YMPYLDNEFNSDY

-1353 SDPTQWLSGAVFDL
+1353 TDPTQWLSGAVFDL
-1367 GVSGIRRIGS
+1367 GISGLRRGVNSI
-1377 STSLAL
+1377 SLTRA
-1383 TNQKINKLIGKID
+1383 NSKINDLIGKID
-1396 ISPGSVVDQAKLN
+1396 ITPGSVVDQAKLN

-1469 LASNMEIA
+1469 LASNMETA
-1477 MAESNAWDKV
+1477 MAESNAWDRV

-1495 GTALLGRSRA
+1495 GTSLLGRSRT
-1505 MQAMDLNR
+1505 MKAMDLNR

-1524 FYMLAQAEQSSA
+1524 FYSLAQAEQSSA
-1536 VINFADA
+1536 IINFADA
-1543 KAHSEN
+1543 KAHSNN
-1549 LRRVTGEQWAQ
+1549 LRRLTGEQWAQ
-1560 IVADGFFKSGLKK
+1560 IVADGFYKSGLRK
-1573 TSALFDLKG
+1573 TSALFNLNG

-1587 SDKAQAKALLAEGQK
+1587 ADKAQAKALLAEGQR

-1611 AKEKLGDKVGVA
+1611 AREKLGDKVGAA

-1664 MFEMDPE
+1664 MFDMDPE

-1704 MASISENVQSGVY
+1704 MASISENIQSGVY
-1717 SYKQPI
+1717 SYKQPV
-1723 GMKEQIRN
+1723 GMKERIKN

-1739 QKEIPY
+1739 NKEIPY

-1787 ALQYATDSTNTRLSS
+1787 ALQYATDSTNTRLSG
-1802 SADVLE
+1802 SADALE

-1820 PKTYRST
+1820 PKTYRNA
-1827 KKLAQDIDTLRSKTQ
+1827 KKLAQDIDALRSKAQ

-1894 GKSSKTVAKSMM
+1894 GKSNKTVAKSMM
-1906 DSYDQAVADV
+1906 DGYNQTVADV

-1927 ETPEGVSD
+1927 EAAEGVSD
-1935 AYKSSTLYRQNIDAL
+1935 AYKSSTLYKQNIDAL
-1950 ARDKNLTRDV
+1950 ARDKNLTKDV
-1960 ISNNQSIRIGGEN
+1960 IGNDQSIRIGGEN
-1973 GVDLNVNALKTP
+1973 GVDLNANVLKTP

-1995 TKRINKSWDNF
+1995 TKRINQSWDNF
-2006 LKALSEDSAL
+2006 VNALSEDPAL
-2016 VTGTKYSL
+2016 VSGTKYSL
-2024 QDFIEIHSLDET
+2024 KDFVEIHSLDET
-2036 DLRKNMS
+2036 DLRKSMS
-2043 AKIFDIVNDKYGTFN
+2043 AKIYDIVNERYGTLN

-2100 IEELNNKFPGM
+2100 IEELNNKLPGM
-2111 EIAGDEKYWNLLT
+2111 EIAGDERYWNLLT

-2134 DITTLKASI
+2134 DITTLKASV
-2143 SAELQYRANKGEL
+2143 SAELQKRANDGQLDSEE
-2156 NSKETQK
+2156 SKT
-2163 LIKMLGVIDEASDQ
+2163 LLRMLGVLDEATNE
-2177 SSRLSGLANNSAAI
+2177 SSRVSGLVNNSAAV

-2198 DAGDE
+2198 DSGDE
-2203 RMLIDEG
+2203 RLLADES
-2210 ANPETQAIEREKAAE
+2210 ANPEFQEIAKEEAQTAQIDTSRITDSIRESY
-2225 NTPDEKVS
+2225 N
-2233 DVINKTY
+2233 
-2240 DVSALSDK
+2240 VSALND
-2248 ERLKALTEG
+2248 EARLDALVNGMEI
-2257 LEVLRKNAS
+2257 LRKNAS
-2266 GASDVATRIEFNS
+2266 GASDVTTRAEFNS
-2279 NVFKTFRTEIKEPY
+2279 NAFKTFRSEVKEPY
-2293 NDIAG
+2293 NSIAG

-2309 EINDNIKS
+2309 EIDGNIKTV
-2317 ILYPP
+2317 LYPP

-2337 YRRDLERGQDIRVG
+2337 YRRELERGQDIKVG
-2351 KTYYKGDGKTVRQG
+2351 STYYRGDGKTVRQG

-2379 KPKALQKLV
+2379 KPKALQKLAD
-2388 EKYDIKLTKKNA
+2388 KYDIKLTKKNA
-2400 AALDKLTNGSTEF
+2400 TALAKLTDGSTEF
-2413 SLGGKKH
+2413 SLGGNSFA
-2420 TIGYAEFAEAMT
+2420 IGYAEFAEAMT
-2432 GNEYRYAPK
+2432 GDNYKYVAK
-2441 DNVVN
+2441 DNIVN
-2446 LRTAVENDISSHKT
+2446 LRNAIENDLSAHK
-2460 NATRLLRTSEEG
+2460 NGANLIRTSAEG
-2472 LGTTAPKEGKFWN
+2472 LGITSPNEGRFWN
-2485 NGPTIKMLDADNK
+2485 NGPTIKTVDANDN
-2498 AISISL
+2498 AISVSL
-2504 ITDTGSFGAFEAA
+2504 ITDTGTLGASEAA
-2517 QQFDKTTS
+2517 QQFGRTTS
-2525 DAIGYHLEVTKADGS
+2525 DAVGYHLEVTKADGS
-2540 VESFADFDDLAN
+2540 VESFADFEELAN
-2552 SEIFKKKNGE
+2552 SDIFKKGE
-2562 APYISASELEDSF
+2562 EASTTSADVLEDAF

-2585 SYGDVKTNHF
+2585 SYGDVKTDHF
-2595 GKMDADEIEERRI
+2595 RGVDSDEIEERKI
-2608 NEYIDRKRSENTA
+2608 NEYIDRKRSENT
-2621 RKTTSKGTTVL
+2621 RRTPSGDNVEW
-2632 TGKSDAK
+2632 TGKSSAEK
-2639 KKPSAADIRTQREL
+2639 KTNAADARTQREL
-2653 NEWNIAQQK
+2653 DEWNRAQQE
-2662 RFNEYDN
+2662 RFSQYDN
-2669 VATERTAPEDFLRT
+2669 VVTERTAPEDFLRAEE
-2683 SRVKI
+2683 
-2688 ISGGQTGVDTIGLEV
+2688 GD
-2703 GKELGLETGGTAA
+2703 
-2716 PGFYREFNKDKYTSE
+2716 
-2731 DMAAFGLK
+2731 
-2739 EIDADTQA
+2739 
-2747 KGLEASGQFYNP
+2747 
-2759 RTEQNVINSD
+2759 
-2769 GTVYFSSNT
+2769 
-2778 NSAGYASTKRYADA
+2778 
-2792 NEKPFI
+2792 
-2798 LNPTAS
+2798 
-2804 QLREWMAANN
+2804 
-2814 VKTLNVAG
+2814 
-2822 SRGSHIDDN
+2822 
-2831 FSKRVK
+2831 
-2837 GILTTAL
+2837 
-2844 KDSADTSAQTGTPDI
+2844 DI
-2859 RNPKNWS
+2859 RNPDNWT
-2866 IESIMFTNRATDKAR
+2866 IESIMFTGDKADAAR
-2881 KAYFDDYNRYQRL
+2881 KAYVDDYNRYQKL
-2894 KEISKD
+2894 KGISKD
-2900 YTNNSSALDFAEE
+2900 YTDSNSALDFAEE
-2913 TSNYNMT
+2913 TSNYSMT
-2920 ISEQKL
+2920 VSEQKL
-2926 NTFLY
+2926 NDFLY
-2931 GDAEGHTGH
+2931 GDANGRTGH
-2940 FDKVNEINE
+2940 FDKVNETNE
-2949 RIKRLGSN
+2949 RIKKLGSN
-2957 TEKLFNEKISD
+2957 AEKLFNEKISD

-2973 KKLDGTSYNEIVET
+2973 KKLDGTSYNDIVET

-3002 PAVQKVIGKRF
+3002 PAVQRAIGKRF

-3018 FMKKKLGKTKRDAQA
+3018 FMKKKLGKTSRDAQA

-3038 STLKALREAQNGHKN
+3038 PTLKALREAQNGHKS

-3065 ASGVMIVGNGATLQN
+3065 AGGVMIVGKGATLQN

-3086 LREAND
+3086 LREANE
-3092 VVDVSNEKTLNPIKS
+3092 VVKIDNAKTSNPIKS
-3107 ISNAKKGKSVLKDM
+3107 MSNAKKGKGVLKDM

-3144 SWIDSIVKEA
+3144 AWIDSIVEEA
-3154 RERTGN
+3154 KERTGN
-3160 PDLDEADIYVDKQ
+3160 PDISEADIYVDKQ

-3198 SISDFN
+3198 WVSSFN

-3246 KNAKDN
+3246 HNAKDN
-3252 TSVMRF
+3252 TSVMHF

-3295 GVINGVLNQIYG
+3295 GVVNGVLTQIYG
-3307 AKNTFKDALE
+3307 AKNTFKEALE

-3355 RNYAKAKKFVDG
+3355 RNYAKAQKFVDR
-3367 LAIRYKLSDEDFAK
+3367 LASRYNLSDEDFAK
-3381 ADDGMWGSK
+3381 ADDGMWGGK
-3390 DQFIANLARLRT
+3390 DQFIATLARLRT

-3417 TKKYLKRR
+3417 TKKYLSRR

-3437 KGVPADKSLAECAS
+3437 KGIPAERSMADCAS

-3469 GIGSMI
+3469 GIGSMV
-3475 SSVFTV
+3475 SSVLTV
-3481 PRASV
+3481 PRASI

-3505 RTQAAVM
+3505 RMQAAVM
-3512 IGIAALAHA
+3512 IGIAALAHW
-3521 WNTHIGA
+3521 WNTSIGA

-3565 NDGKGGFDPNKT
+3565 NDGNGGFDPNKP
-3577 AYSVDPFFSIFT
+3577 AYSIDPFFSIFT

-3603 PNQVPINWQRTVS
+3603 PNQVPINWQRTIS
-3616 TEPTSVA
+3616 TEPTSFA

-3638 LSGYKAIYE
+3638 LAGYKALYE
-3647 VCMNS
+3647 ICNNS

-3673 YNPLRNVI
+3673 YNPLRNII
-3681 ASMAHILNLDAVL
+3681 ASMAHVLNLDAVL

-3708 KGLTVESGKGLII
+3708 KGLTIESGRGLII

-3742 EYTSA
+3742 EYASA
-3747 LGAVAN
+3747 LGAAAR

-3768 KSRNYAARA
+3768 KTRNYAAKA

-3796 EKAIKNATPEQK
+3796 EKAIEGATPEQK

-3819 VNIMHDWSAKYGDV
+3819 VNIMHDWSAKYGNV
-3833 LGKNDELTSTAT
+3833 LGNNDELTSTAT
-3845 KIMVAFLSDE
+3845 KIMIAFLSDE

-3865 VYEHLRQELKMADG
+3865 VYDHLRQELKMADG

-3934 DPDKNIFDTNDFLYA
+3934 DPDKNIFDTNDILYA

-4004 KEYNK
+4004 REYNK
-4009 FVEDIISPYLEEYG
+4009 FVEDVISPYLEEYG
-4023 ENILN
+4023 ENVLN

-4065 EFGVGFRDSKNLPSD
+4065 EFGVGFRDGKNLPSD
-4080 DEIKEAIAKANK
+4080 DEIREAIAKANK
-4092 ALAQGRTASTKAIVD
+4092 ALAQGRMASTKAIVD